1 MISADDIT
9 VGNERFNAEQ
19 KEAVESVFGT
29 FMVAAPPGSGKTF
42 VLQKRILF
50 MALKHHI
57 DTRKIL
63 AITFTNEAA
72 KEMERRISAELKRF
86 NIENNATISTF
97 HSFALKM
104 LKKYRKEKFTLIT
117 EDDQLKI
124 IKKILLKLEVNKED
138 LIPKEALKM
147 ISDLKSRGK
156 HWYDVN
162 QELETQKAEISKYI
176 ANPELAEKDGIDQ
189 HEIIFMKGE
198 FNKKI
203 TELQIYAQYEAFKG
217 DKLYDFDD
225 LILGLRDILKNNKIR
240 KAISEEFKF
249 ILVDET
255 QDIDPLQEEIIRLL
269 VDFGGD
275 LFCIYD
281 DDQSIYGFRNAD
293 PSLVMNLDR
302 KIKGTK
308 VITLKENFRSTD
320 SIIQASNHVIKNN
333 RMRIKKWMKTNNEEG
348 EKVAYKCLQSK
359 EAEAE
364 FICDKIEELREIHGY
379 TYKDFAVLYRN
390 NELNKVVEQKMLAR
404 EIPHKINKTISFFER
419 IEIKDM
425 LGYLNFIV
433 STPGPDSDFL
443 LEKIINVPKRGV
455 GEKAL
460 IEYRRAAFNVPSD
473 TYTYIRRSQNMRAE
487 IVEFCD
493 IIDEARIMLK
503 EEKTLVEIMNFI
515 LDKTNYFEKNFKE
528 EERETRK
535 QNVERLEEILNRLTE
550 EYETPEEILCQLVLN
565 QSDEPNCVEGKVS
578 LMTMHASKGRGFNV
592 VFIIGCEQGIIPS
605 YNCLND
611 YNLLEEERRIM
622 YVAMTR
628 AKKHCFISR
637 AKFRLNQTAGG
648 VRETKLSQFV
658 NEIPDELIEW
668 DQDEIMLM

>member
-1 MISADDIT
+1 MIEYNDILT
-9 VGNERFNAEQ
+9 ENERINEEQ
-19 KEAVESVFGT
+19 KEAIESVFGT
-29 FMVAAPPGSGKTF
+29 FVVCGPSGSGKTF

-72 KEMERRISAELKRF
+72 KEMEGRISAELKRF

-162 QELETQKAEISKYI
+162 KELETQKAEISKYI
-176 ANPELAEKDGIDQ
+176 ANPELAEKDGIGLY
-189 HEIIFMKGE
+189 EIKFMKNE

-203 TELQIYAQYEAFKG
+203 TELQIYALYEALKG

-225 LILGLRDILKNNKIR
+225 LILGLRDILKNNKI
-240 KAISEEFKF
+240 KKTISQEFKF
-249 ILVDET
+249 ILVDEC
-255 QDIDPLQEEIIRLL
+255 QDIDPMQEEIIRLL

-293 PSLVMNLDR
+293 PNLVMNLDR
-302 KIKGTK
+302 KIKGSK
-308 VITLKENFRSTD
+308 VIILKENFRSTNN
-320 SIIQASNHVIKNN
+320 IIQASKHVIKNN
-333 RMRIKKWMKTNNEEG
+333 RMRIKKLMQTNNEEG
-348 EKVAYKCLQSK
+348 EKVTYKCLQSK

-364 FICDKIEELREIHGY
+364 FICDKIEELRETHGY

-404 EIPHKINKTISFFER
+404 EIPYKINKTISFFQR
-419 IEIKDM
+419 DEIKNIM
-425 LGYLNFIV
+425 AYLNFIV
-433 STPGPDSDFL
+433 EGTDFH

-455 GEKAL
+455 GEKAFT
-460 IEYRRAAFNVPSD
+460 EYKRTAISVPSD

-503 EEKTLVEIMNFI
+503 KEKTLAEIMNFV
-515 LDKTNYFEKNFKE
+515 LEKTDYIKKDFKE
-528 EERETRK
+528 EEREDIR
-535 QNVERLEEILNRLTE
+535 QNTKKLEEILNKFAE
-550 EYETPEEILCQLVLN
+550 KYENPKEILYQIILN
-565 QSDEPNCVEGKVS
+565 QSEEQNYGEDKVR
-578 LMTMHASKGRGFNV
+578 LMTMHASKGIEFNV

-611 YNLLEEERRIM
+611 FDLLEEERRIM

-637 AKFRLNQTAGG
+637 AKFRLNQTVGG

-658 NEIPDELIEW
+658 NEIPDDLIEW
-668 DQDEIMLM
+668 DQDEIMLI